1 MNNLIALLPTSRLY
15 ERLNSEKK
23 GAQEIFY
30 KQFFFS
36 VLFRCDHIQIIDA
49 YQRRLSE
56 VNMVQCVLHS
66 KCTSSLAL
74 SIVSHKYTHTQ
85 SILLYDSTVHPVRK
99 AFFNYLL
106 FRDLPQLQLSIHIMI
121 IEECIRRRRRRRCS
135 LSFN

>member
-1 MNNLIALLPTSRLY
+1 MISMNNLIALLPTSRLY

-56 VNMVQCVLHS
+56 VNMVQCALHS

-74 SIVSHKYTHTQ
+74 SIVSHKHTHTHNRSFYTTQ
-85 SILLYDSTVHPVRK
+85 LFILCVKPFSITSSSAICH
-99 AFFNYLL
+99 N
-106 FRDLPQLQLSIHIMI
+106 S
-121 IEECIRRRRRRRCS
+121 
-135 LSFN
+135 N